1 MPLLASNS
9 STVRST
15 IGPFI
20 SADLSM
26 PADDVNLEY
35 SERQDMFRQLEKA
48 GIHEAIFDV
57 MDFNAKVDFQGE
69 WANDKEAR
77 EISGKCAATNISKEM
92 TLYLETEANLA
103 GNAIKELL
111 PEMSNVEEK
120 TLRDNFTA
128 IYDTCADFAHEQVNS
143 SGGQPMELSNLKIRS
158 KLQERKHVL
167 ALTNYVV
174 KLSKKVC
181 QGKID
186 ELTAGKKK
194 YKELYDVLKKSA
206 ENAVIIDDYNEQNS
220 AEVCHGVYLWPY
232 PASLT

>member
-103 GNAIKELL
+103 GNSIKEWL

-120 TLRDNFTA
+120 TLRDNFA
-128 IYDTCADFAHEQVNS
+128 KIYDTCADFAHEQVNS
-143 SGGQPMELSNLKIRS
+143 SGGQPMELSNLQIRS

-167 ALTNYVV
+167 ALTEYVV
-174 KLSKKVC
+174 ELSKKVC
-181 QGKID
+181 KGQID
-186 ELTAGKKK
+186 QLTAGKKK
-194 YKELYDVLKKSA
+194 YKELYDVLKTSA

-232 PASLT
+232 PVSLT